1 MRNILRFVAVLA
13 LALLP
18 TVAAQSQVVIGREV
32 EYDIDYLVKGCT
44 GVKRTTGQ
52 HPGGIQI
59 IVSNVVNAS

>member
-32 EYDIDYLVKGCT
+32 EYDIDYLTPKT
-44 GVKRTTGQ
+44 YEI
-52 HPGGIQI
+52 GGISYEGADNF
-59 IVSNVVNAS
+59 VTL